1 MTRDR
6 SSEGG
11 LGLFSHGP
19 AMNRSLYSGI
29 LIALSSL
36 ILFLLLASLFL
47 RFTIDDAFITFRY
60 AENLAHGQG
69 PVFNPGERVEG
80 YTSFAWMLL
89 MAAVL
94 ALRQDPVA
102 ASKAL
107 GLAGSLV
114 TLAVTYRLAR
124 YVSWH
129 PRSTGLIA
137 VLGLATN
144 ASFALSA
151 VTGLETPLYTL
162 FLALAV
168 LCLLREDEG
177 GSWWPSTM
185 LFALAALTRPEGLA
199 VFGLTWIYRIL
210 FARERWPQALAR
222 LALFGAVVGGHLLW
236 RWSYYGDLLP
246 ATYYAKTGDLLPRLQ
261 AGLFYL
267 VESLIGPGL
276 LLAAAY
282 LLALRQRS
290 RRLRYLLWLCGGYA
304 AIVVW
309 EGGDWMPGLRFWV
322 PVLPFLYLILAE
334 VLVTAYHRLPTPAS
348 PRQKVLAWV
357 GFSSLGALYLALA
370 VGYTAITW
378 TYTSLRALGYEE
390 AHRTLANWLR
400 ENAPPDASVALM
412 DIGIIGY
419 YSHLRIIDLTGLTE
433 AHIAR
438 APGAFQEKVYD
449 PAYVLNQRPEYVV
462 LVSTD
467 EDLEPD
473 FAIDRRIYQSP
484 QFQDN
489 YRFAFKLKHYGNEGG
504 PAYYL
509 LLFQRKE
516 GT

>member
-1 MTRDR
+1 V
-6 SSEGG
+6 
-11 LGLFSHGP
+11 
-19 AMNRSLYSGI
+19 NRPLYIGI
-29 LIALSSL
+29 LIALSSI

-47 RFTIDDAFITFRY
+47 NFTIDDAFITFRY
-60 AENLAHGQG
+60 AENLTQGQG

-89 MAAVL
+89 MVAVL
-94 ALRQDPVA
+94 ALGQDPVA

-107 GLAGSLV
+107 GLAGSLL
-114 TLAVTYRLAR
+114 TLAATYRLAR
-124 YVSWH
+124 FVSWH

-151 VTGLETPLYTL
+151 VMGMETPLYTL
-162 FLALAV
+162 FLTLAV
-168 LCLLREDEG
+168 LCMFREAEG
-177 GSWWPSTM
+177 GSWWPSTT

-199 VFGLTWIYRIL
+199 VFGLTWLYQVL
-210 FARERWPQALAR
+210 FAKERWPQALAR

-236 RWSYYGDLLP
+236 RWGYYGDLLP
-246 ATYYAKTGDLLPRLQ
+246 VTYYAKTGNLLSRLR

-267 VESLIGPGL
+267 VEFLIGPGL
-276 LLAAAY
+276 FLAAAY
-282 LLALRQRS
+282 LVALRQHS
-290 RRLRYLLWLCGGYA
+290 QRLRYLLWLCGGYA

-322 PVLPFLYLILAE
+322 PLLPFLYLILAE
-334 VLVTAYHRLPTPAS
+334 VLVTAFHRLTTLAS

-357 GFSSLGALYLALA
+357 GFSSLGALYLTLT

-378 TYTSLRALGYEE
+378 TYTSLRARGYEE
-390 AHRTLANWLR
+390 AHRTLAAWLR
-400 ENAPPDASVALM
+400 ENAPPDANVALM
-412 DIGIIGY
+412 DVGIIGY
-419 YSHLRIIDLTGLTE
+419 YSRLRIIDLTGLTE
-433 AHIAR
+433 AHIAH

-449 PAYVLNQRPEYVV
+449 PAYVLDQRPEYVV

-484 QFQDN
+484 QFQDS
-489 YRFAFKLKHYGNEGG
+489 YRFVFKLKHYGNGGG

-509 LLFQRKE
+509 LLFERRE
-516 GT
+516 DT